1 MQDERLER
9 DLGGAPYLGA
19 GEGGVRPVRGERR
32 LAGSGRGQRAV
43 GRRGEPSLQGK
54 QHGVPPWSLLEA
66 SATVVAVST
75 FYCQEGYSVSLIYIH
90 SLWFF
95 AL

>member
-19 GEGGVRPVRGERR
+19 GEGGVRPVRERR
-32 LAGSGRGQRAV
+32 LAGSGR

-75 FYCQEGYSVSLIYIH
+75 FYCQERYSVSLIYID

>member
-1 MQDERLER
+1 MQAA
-9 DLGGAPYLGA
+9 GGD
-19 GEGGVRPVRGERR
+19 
-32 LAGSGRGQRAV
+32 SGTV

-75 FYCQEGYSVSLIYIH
+75 FYCQERYSVSLIYID

>member
-19 GEGGVRPVRGERR
+19 GEGGVRPVRGAEACR
-32 LAGSGRGQRAV
+32 QRA

-75 FYCQEGYSVSLIYIH
+75 FYCQERYSVSLIYID